1 MLFVPA
7 FGQTEQN
14 PTLEIETIEISF
26 SEFNKVSRDSTII
39 PLNQKHEDS
48 WQLTIKNDLMYTN
61 PDGNAVLRL
70 YDSSKPDHFLEIGM
84 GAPPNDKFWAA
95 LQDTKHGYVIIRKEL
110 ERGWVSGGNVIM
122 SYTKTSG
129 MTVNNGARIVVSN
142 LDIDIFT
149 IDSYSVHGMESLTDP
164 PATNSGQLRVEF
176 ISGDPKQN
184 ILHMYPFVVTAVVG
198 GVIALLLVTK
208 KRSS

>member
-7 FGQTEQN
+7 FGQVEQN
-14 PTLEIETIEISF
+14 PSLELETLEIPF
-26 SEFNKVSRDSTII
+26 SEFNKISRDTTII
-39 PLNQKHEDS
+39 PLNQKHADS
-48 WQLTIKNDLMYTN
+48 WQLTIKNDLMYAN

-70 YDSSKPDHFLEIGM
+70 YDSSKPEHFLEIGM
-84 GAPPNDKFWAA
+84 GAPPNDKFWVA
-95 LQDTKHGYVIIRKEL
+95 LQDTKHGYVIIRKQL
-110 ERGWVSGGNVIM
+110 ERGWVSDGNIIM

-149 IDSYSVHGMESLTDP
+149 IDSYSVYGMESPTDP
-164 PATNSGQLRVEF
+164 PAINYGQLRVEF
-176 ISGDPKQN
+176 ISGDPAQN
-184 ILHMYPFVVTAVVG
+184 LLHLFPFIVTAAVG
-198 GVIALLLVTK
+198 SVAAIILVIT